1 MQSVK
6 TVANSWVPG
15 RMSGMEGKWR
25 LSRALSSFGLA
36 TTNAS
41 TSLTCRNTGG
51 TNPPDSDASAA
62 AGSSF
67 ILSCHAPRSSKAL
80 NVSSRPPCRSLVM
93 ESLSDVC

>member
-41 TSLTCRNTGG
+41 TSLT
-51 TNPPDSDASAA
+51 
-62 AGSSF
+62 
-67 ILSCHAPRSSKAL
+67 
-80 NVSSRPPCRSLVM
+80 
-93 ESLSDVC
+93 